1 MNPPGLRPFPV
12 SRAAG
17 LWLGLIGILAPPG
30 ALLQAQDFSGLRI
43 SEIHYHPPGTN
54 GVDGEAF
61 EFIELE
67 NTGGSELELGGVSF
81 TGISA
86 TFLYPTVLGAGQ
98 FLVLARDPAR
108 FTELYPGV
116 VPDGSYLGKLDNAG
130 ETIRLLDPA
139 GSVIT
144 SVTYNDDS
152 PWPTRADGGGLSLQR
167 VNYALDPN
175 RAANWIAADPTPG
188 RPLPAELFD
197 TDADRMPDWWELAH
211 GLNIDEPSDANAD
224 PDGDGLTNLAE
235 FIAGTDPFDPA
246 DCLRFTSVRFE
257 QTPRYREIVLTF
269 QAAANRSYSL
279 FRQFDPNGCWFATS
293 QFGARPTNRVETFRY
308 ALLPGAGTA
317 FFHLATPAQPPPA
330 CDGANGD

>member
-1 MNPPGLRPFPV
+1 M
-12 SRAAG
+12 
-17 LWLGLIGILAPPG
+17 
-30 ALLQAQDFSGLRI
+30 
-43 SEIHYHPPGTN
+43 
-54 GVDGEAF
+54 
-61 EFIELE
+61 
-67 NTGGSELELGGVSF
+67 
-81 TGISA
+81 
-86 TFLYPTVLGAGQ
+86 
-98 FLVLARDPAR
+98 
-108 FTELYPGV
+108 
-116 VPDGSYLGKLDNAG
+116 
-130 ETIRLLDPA
+130 
-139 GSVIT
+139 
-144 SVTYNDDS
+144 
-152 PWPTRADGGGLSLQR
+152 
-167 VNYALDPN
+167 
-175 RAANWIAADPTPG
+175 
-188 RPLPAELFD
+188 
-197 TDADRMPDWWELAH
+197 
-211 GLNIDEPSDANAD
+211 NIDEPSDANAD